1 MTDDIKITWS
11 DDLLEGDLSV
21 VDEDLES
28 ESGIETAVIISL
40 FTDRRARDDDEL
52 PDPNNSD
59 KRGWWGDLVAEVAD
73 DKIGSRLWLLERAKT
88 TENVLVK
95 AKEYA
100 EESLSWMIE
109 DGVAKE
115 IVVEAERQGIEGN
128 DRLALLIKIFQ
139 SNEAG
144 EIALKF
150 NTKWEAQ
157 VS

>member
-1 MTDDIKITWS
+1 MADDIKISW
-11 DDLLEGDLSV
+11 DIDLMAGDLSI

-28 ESGIETAVIISL
+28 ESGLETAVIISL

-52 PDPNNSD
+52 PDHNNSD

-73 DKIGSRLWLLERAKT
+73 DQIGSRLWLLERAKT

-100 EESLSWMIE
+100 TEALSWMIE
-109 DGVAKE
+109 DGVAKG

-128 DRLALLIKIFQ
+128 DRLALLVKISQ
-139 SNEAG
+139 SDGRET
-144 EIALKF
+144 ALKF

>member
-1 MTDDIKITWS
+1 MADDIKIRW
-11 DDLLEGDLSV
+11 DIGLMAGDLSV

-28 ESGIETAVIISL
+28 ESGLETAVIISL

-73 DKIGSRLWLLERAKT
+73 DQIGSRLWLLERAKT

-109 DGVAKE
+109 DGVAK
-115 IVVEAERQGIEGN
+115 
-128 DRLALLIKIFQ
+128 
-139 SNEAG
+139 
-144 EIALKF
+144 
-150 NTKWEAQ
+150 
-157 VS
+157 